1 MKQAATDK
9 NMTGHR
15 KAHDATQEAH
25 FAAMHLSKC
34 RSDVVKLMDAQN
46 KWSEARKVMK
56 ETESRRVSSSPSA
69 NSCVCAEKARA
80 NAVSDAGNA
89 LEAILCFG

>member
-15 KAHDATQEAH
+15 KAHDAMQEAYY
-25 FAAMHLSKC
+25 AAMHLSKC
-34 RSDVVKLMDAQN
+34 RSDVVKPMDAQN

-56 ETESRRVSSSPSA
+56 EVESPRVSSSLIANVCAYSGTASA
-69 NSCVCAEKARA
+69 NATQVTLWKQFCALA
-80 NAVSDAGNA
+80 
-89 LEAILCFG
+89 